1 MAERDR
7 TWLIALLVVAGL
19 AWLALLAAM
28 STVYPVDTQVRL
40 AVAAG
45 IGVAAGL
52 TTAPLAWLAAFGR
65 RGRASRPGDW
75 VRAIRR
81 GALAGGLAALLATL
95 QLTGTTSLPVVAF
108 AVLLVVSLELVL
120 SYRR

>member
-65 RGRASRPGDW
+65 RGRA
-75 VRAIRR
+75 IRR